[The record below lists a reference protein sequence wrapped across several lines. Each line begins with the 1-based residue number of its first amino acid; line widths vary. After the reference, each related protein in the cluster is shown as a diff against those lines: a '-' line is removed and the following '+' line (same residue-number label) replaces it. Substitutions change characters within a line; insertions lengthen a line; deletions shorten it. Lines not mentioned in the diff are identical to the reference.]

1 MTNLISKAFEGHNIR
16 IITDQQG
23 EPWFVAKDVSIALG
37 YRDAANMTR
46 NLKEHQQGTQN
57 VSTPG
62 GTQKMA
68 VINEPGLY
76 RAVLKSRIESAERF
90 QDWVTDEV
98 LPSIRKHGG
107 YIAGQ
112 EQDAPELIMAKALMV
127 AQSVIDRK
135 SQELAAAQQTIAANA
150 HKSHF
155 FDNYVYCGGSLGFR
169 EVAKLLKAKEH
180 EFRAFLCAKRY
191 MYQLS
196 GQWMAYAQHLDA
208 GRFEVKTGT
217 AERNNY
223 AFAKTVF
230 TPKGV
235 QWIAGEWGKY
245 QAEKELNCQV
255 QPLVSTHSKMEVTNK
270 INALRNSMLNS

>member
-23 EPWFVAKDVSIALG
+23 EPWFVAADIAQVLE
-37 YRDAANMTR
+37 YRMASDMTR
-46 NLKEHQQGTQN
+46 WIDEDERGTQI
-57 VSTPG
+57 VRTPSG
-62 GTQKMA
+62 DQEMT
-68 VINEPGLY
+68 VINESGLY
-76 RAVLKSRIESAERF
+76 SAILRSRKPEAKLFKR
-90 QDWVTDEV
+90 WVTFEV

-255 QPLVSTHSKMEVTNK
+255 P
-270 INALRNSMLNS
+270 ALQETPYTYAQH

>member
-1 MTNLISKAFEGHNIR
+1 MTNLISKAFEGHDIR

-107 YIAGQ
+107 YLVGQ
-112 EQDAPELIMAKALMV
+112 EQDTPEMIMAKALMV

-150 HKSHF
+150 HKSEF
-155 FDNYVYCGGSLGFR
+155 FDNYAYSGGALSFR
-169 EVAKLLKAKEH
+169 AVAKLLKANENA
-180 EFRAFLCAKRY
+180 FRAFLFSRGY
-191 MYQLS
+191 MYRL
-196 GQWMAYAQHLDA
+196 GGVLTAYAQHIDA

-217 AERNNY
+217 AEHNQH
-223 AFAKTVF
+223 AFVATKF
-230 TPKGV
+230 TAKGV

-255 QPLVSTHSKMEVTNK
+255 P
-270 INALRNSMLNS
+270 ALQETPYTYAQH

>member
-23 EPWFVAKDVSIALG
+23 EPWFVAKDVAIALG

-46 NLKEHQQGTQN
+46 NLKAHQQGTQN

-62 GTQKMA
+62 GVQVMA

-155 FDNYVYCGGSLGFR
+155 FDNYAYCGGSLGFR

-255 QPLVSTHSKMEVTNK
+255 P
-270 INALRNSMLNS
+270 ALQETPYTYAQH

>member
-23 EPWFVAKDVSIALG
+23 EPWFVAADIARALG
-37 YRDAANMTR
+37 YNDADQAIRRHCKGVTKAPVETTGGMQRASIIPERD
-46 NLKEHQQGTQN
+46 
-57 VSTPG
+57 V
-62 GTQKMA
+62 
-68 VINEPGLY
+68 Y
-76 RAVLKSRIESAERF
+76 RLVMRSKLESAERF
-90 QDWVTDEV
+90 EEWVVGEV

-150 HKSHF
+150 HKSEF
-155 FDNYVYCGGSLGFR
+155 FDNYAYSGGALSFR
-169 EVAKLLKAKEH
+169 AVAKLLKANENA
-180 EFRAFLCAKRY
+180 FRAFLFSRGY
-191 MYQLS
+191 MYRL
-196 GQWMAYAQHLDA
+196 GGVLTAYAQHIDA

-217 AERNNY
+217 AEHNQH
-223 AFAKTVF
+223 AFVATKF
-230 TPKGV
+230 TANGV
-235 QWIAGEWGKY
+235 QWIAGEWGKH

-255 QPLVSTHSKMEVTNK
+255 P
-270 INALRNSMLNS
+270 ALQETPYTYAQH

>member
-1 MTNLISKAFEGHNIR
+1 VTNLISKAFEGHNIR

-150 HKSHF
+150 PA
-155 FDNYVYCGGSLGFR
+155 V
-169 EVAKLLKAKEH
+169 
-180 EFRAFLCAKRY
+180 
-191 MYQLS
+191 
-196 GQWMAYAQHLDA
+196 
-208 GRFEVKTGT
+208 
-217 AERNNY
+217 
-223 AFAKTVF
+223 AFAGLVAEDD
-230 TPKGV
+230 KGV
-235 QWIAGEWGKY
+235 LLGNFAKFSRCCTSC
-245 QAEKELNCQV
+245 A
-255 QPLVSTHSKMEVTNK
+255 S
-270 INALRNSMLNS
+270 

>member
-1 MTNLISKAFEGHNIR
+1 VTNLISKAFEGHNIR

-150 HKSHF
+150 PAVAFAGLVAEDDKGVLLG
-155 FDNYVYCGGSLGFR
+155 NLMQGGNRHNLPFQEYLDRGYFKVVEKPYNANGETRISFITHVTGKGQQWLTKRLLDLGY
-169 EVAKLLKAKEH
+169 LKA
-180 EFRAFLCAKRY
+180 
-191 MYQLS
+191 S
-196 GQWMAYAQHLDA
+196 A
-208 GRFEVKTGT
+208 GSASLEG
-217 AERNNY
+217 
-223 AFAKTVF
+223 
-230 TPKGV
+230 
-235 QWIAGEWGKY
+235 I
-245 QAEKELNCQV
+245 
-255 QPLVSTHSKMEVTNK
+255 
-270 INALRNSMLNS
+270 

>member
-23 EPWFVAKDVSIALG
+23 EPWFVAADIAKVLE
-37 YRDAANMTR
+37 YTEASAMTR
-46 NLKEHQQGTQN
+46 HLDDDEKGLSIVQTL
-57 VSTPG
+57 G
-62 GTQKMA
+62 GSQELIT
-68 VINEPGLY
+68 INESGLY
-76 RAVLKSRIESAERF
+76 SAILRSRKPEAKLFKR
-90 QDWVTDEV
+90 WVTFEV

-107 YIAGQ
+107 YLAGQ

-150 HKSHF
+150 HKSEF
-155 FDNYVYCGGSLGFR
+155 FDNYAYSGGALSFR
-169 EVAKLLKAKEH
+169 AVAKLLKANENA
-180 EFRAFLCAKRY
+180 FRAFLFSRGY
-191 MYQLS
+191 MYRL
-196 GQWMAYAQHLDA
+196 GGVLTAYAQHIDA

-217 AERNNY
+217 AEHNQH
-223 AFAKTVF
+223 AFVATKF
-230 TPKGV
+230 TTKGV

-255 QPLVSTHSKMEVTNK
+255 P
-270 INALRNSMLNS
+270 ALQETPYTYAQH

>member
-23 EPWFVAKDVSIALG
+23 EPWFVAADIARALG
-37 YRDAANMTR
+37 YNDADQAIRRHCKGVTKAPVETTGGMQRASIIPERD
-46 NLKEHQQGTQN
+46 
-57 VSTPG
+57 V
-62 GTQKMA
+62 
-68 VINEPGLY
+68 Y
-76 RAVLKSRIESAERF
+76 RLVMRSKLESAERF
-90 QDWVTDEV
+90 EEWVVGEV

-107 YIAGQ
+107 YLAGQ

-135 SQELAAAQQTIAANA
+135 SQELAAAQQTIADNA
-150 HKSHF
+150 HKNDF
-155 FDNYVYCGGSLGFR
+155 FDNYAYCGGSLGFR

-235 QWIAGEWGKY
+235 QWIAGEWGKH

-255 QPLVSTHSKMEVTNK
+255 P
-270 INALRNSMLNS
+270 ALQETPYTYAQH

>member
-23 EPWFVAKDVSIALG
+23 EPWFVAADIAKVLL
-37 YRDAANMTR
+37 YRNAPDMTR
-46 NLKEHQQGTQN
+46 NLDDDETGTHILRIRSENGVEQDRE
-57 VSTPG
+57 VTI
-62 GTQKMA
+62 
-68 VINEPGLY
+68 INESGLY
-76 RAVLKSRIESAERF
+76 SAILRSRKPEAKLFKR
-90 QDWVTDEV
+90 WVTFEV

-150 HKSHF
+150 HKSEF
-155 FDNYVYCGGSLGFR
+155 FDNYAYSGGALSFR
-169 EVAKLLKAKEH
+169 AVAKLLKANENA
-180 EFRAFLCAKRY
+180 FRAFLFSRGY
-191 MYQLS
+191 MYRL
-196 GQWMAYAQHLDA
+196 GGVLTAYAQHIDA

-217 AERNNY
+217 AEHNQH
-223 AFAKTVF
+223 AFVATKF
-230 TPKGV
+230 TAKGV
-235 QWIAGEWGKY
+235 QWIAGEWGKH

-255 QPLVSTHSKMEVTNK
+255 P
-270 INALRNSMLNS
+270 ALQETPYTYAQH

>member
-23 EPWFVAKDVSIALG
+23 EPWFVAADIARALG
-37 YRDAANMTR
+37 YNDADQAIRRHCKGVTKAPVETTGGMQRVSIIPERD
-46 NLKEHQQGTQN
+46 
-57 VSTPG
+57 V
-62 GTQKMA
+62 
-68 VINEPGLY
+68 Y
-76 RAVLKSRIESAERF
+76 RLVMRSKLESAERF
-90 QDWVTDEV
+90 EEWVVGEV

-150 HKSHF
+150 HKSEF
-155 FDNYVYCGGSLGFR
+155 FDNYAYSGGALSFR
-169 EVAKLLKAKEH
+169 AVAKLLKANENA
-180 EFRAFLCAKRY
+180 FRAFLFSRGY
-191 MYQLS
+191 MYRL
-196 GQWMAYAQHLDA
+196 GGVLTAYAQHIDA

-217 AERNNY
+217 AEHNQH
-223 AFAKTVF
+223 AFVATKF
-230 TPKGV
+230 TTKGV

-255 QPLVSTHSKMEVTNK
+255 P
-270 INALRNSMLNS
+270 ALQDTPYTYAQH